1 LTRAYAA
8 SRTIAGALALAV
20 IAVLALA
27 TPAGAPAARP
37 SLRALRNDYLS
48 ALNLATRT
56 GDASATRQVRI
67 GIAVG
72 HPDPSGEQAYLHAL
86 YDPASPDYHRF
97 LTPAQYASRFGV
109 TRASASQV
117 RSWIASAGLHVD
129 FQSGARDY
137 LLASGTIAQVE
148 RLTNTTIGAY
158 RFAGA
163 SFIANDAPPRIPAN
177 LPVFSIL
184 GLNTYQ
190 RFHTMQ
196 EEGNAAAQPPAT
208 GIGQATPS
216 IGDRTPQQ
224 LWNIYKQPPE
234 HTGQGVSVAILGEG
248 ATDSVIKDLHTFDK
262 NNKLAELPVTV
273 VHTPTNG
280 KFDDTS
286 GNGEWNIDMQAVHG
300 MAPGIAKEVLYFA
313 PSLADTDLVGS
324 TATWV
329 NDPSGPPIMNASL
342 GECEVSPL
350 NPTLN
355 NQAFYPINGN
365 ENQQS
370 TPVSQGLSNS
380 SEPAQGMLL
389 QQAVMEGRTFFAS
402 SGDGGSSCAALYP
415 ALNGVLNEGVPLTED
430 PADQPFAVGVGG
442 TVLYADST
450 DPTANRLIEYAWTH
464 SGGNASPFI
473 TAPAYQHDVPNLTR
487 TCVSDPNGGTSN
499 TGQLC
504 RGVPDVAALSGDVV
518 SNGYAIVSDG
528 QASSGGGTSLSSP
541 LWAGMWARVVG
552 TAPAGSSGYGFA
564 NEAIYKI
571 AKDPVRY
578 ARSFNDVTV
587 GSNGLNTAQPG
598 YDYVTGF
605 GTPNVASLITDVQA
619 VAPPVAASG
628 TTPVGSSSGGAGER
642 APHCADHRAPV
653 SRYTGKRVV
662 GRGRV
667 SLSGKTSDRGC
678 GPRGRGAVRRVQI
691 SIARTGR
698 HGCSFVDASGRLTP
712 ARACRRPILLPAKG
726 HNSWSFSMR
735 VHLPP
740 GNYRVVARGT
750 DTAGNKERPRKG
762 KNTLKLRIR

>member
-1 LTRAYAA
+1 VRGRRAV
-8 SRTIAGALALAV
+8 ALALTLV
-20 IAVLALA
+20 TALA
-27 TPAGAPAARP
+27 MAAPAGAPAARQ
-37 SLRALRNDYLS
+37 SLRALQNDYLS
-48 ALNLATRT
+48 ALGRATRT
-56 GDASATRQVRI
+56 GAASAGREMRI

-72 HPDPSGEQAYLHAL
+72 HPDPSGEQAYLHGL
-86 YDPASPDYHRF
+86 YDPSSPDYHRF
-97 LTPAQYASRFGV
+97 LTPKQFASRFGV
-109 TRASASQV
+109 TAAWARRV
-117 RSWIASAGLHVD
+117 RTWVTSAGLHVD

-137 LLASGTIAQVE
+137 LLATGTVAQVE

-158 RFAGA
+158 RFSGA
-163 SFIANDAPPRIPAN
+163 SFVANDAPPRIPSN

-190 RFHTMQ
+190 RFHTMH
-196 EEGNAAAQPPAT
+196 EEGRAAANGSPVS
-208 GIGQATPS
+208 IGQATPS
-216 IGDRTPQQ
+216 IGNRTPQQ

-248 ATDSVIKDLHTFDK
+248 ATDSVIKDLHTFDT
-262 NNKLAELPVTV
+262 NNKLDPLPVTV
-273 VHTPTNG
+273 VHTPVNG

-286 GNGEWNIDMQAVHG
+286 GNPEWNIDMQAVHG
-300 MAPGIAKEVLYFA
+300 MAPGISKEVLYFA

-342 GECEVSPL
+342 GECEVTPL

-355 NQAFYPINGN
+355 NQALYPINGN
-365 ENQQS
+365 ENQQA

-380 SEPAQGMLL
+380 SEPAQAMLL

-402 SGDGGSSCAALYP
+402 SGDAGSSCAALYP

-450 DPTANRLIEYAWTH
+450 DPTASRLLEYAWTH
-464 SGGNASPFI
+464 SGGNPSPFI
-473 TAPAYQHDVPNLTR
+473 TAPGYQHDVSNLNR
-487 TCVSDPNGGTSN
+487 TCIGDQSGGTSN
-499 TGQLC
+499 QGQLC
-504 RGVPDVAALSGDVV
+504 RGVPDVAALSGDVI

-528 QASSGGGTSLSSP
+528 AASSGGGTSLSSP

-587 GSNGLNTAQPG
+587 GSNGLNSAMPG

-605 GTPNVASLITDVQA
+605 GTPNVSSLIGDVQA
-619 VAPPVAASG
+619 VAPARVAAGSG
-628 TTPVGSSSGGAGER
+628 TTPVGPGAGNAGSE
-642 APHCADHRAPV
+642 PPGCVDHSAPV
-653 SRYTGKRVV
+653 SRFKGKRAV
-662 GRGRV
+662 GRRRV
-667 SLSGKTSDRGC
+667 SLQGATSDRGC
-678 GPRGRGAVRRVQI
+678 GPGGSGAVSAVKV
-691 SIARTGR
+691 SIARTGPR
-698 HGCSFVDASGRLTP
+698 GCSFVTAAGRLTRP
-712 ARACRRPILLPAKG
+712 RSCARPVLLTASG
-726 HNSWSFSMR
+726 HAAWR
-735 VHLPP
+735 LALGVHLPP
-740 GNYRVVARGT
+740 GTYRVEARGI
-750 DTAGNKERPRKG
+750 DTAGNMERPR
-762 KNTLKLRIR
+762 NMLKLRVG